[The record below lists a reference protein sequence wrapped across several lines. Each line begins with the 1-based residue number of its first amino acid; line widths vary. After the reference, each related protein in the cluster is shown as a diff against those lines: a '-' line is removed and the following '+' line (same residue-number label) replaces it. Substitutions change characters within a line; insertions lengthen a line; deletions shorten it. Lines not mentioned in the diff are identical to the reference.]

1 MQAESLINHE
11 SHFNLM
17 ASDIM
22 MRYASQITA
31 DQITIETGS
40 IHQEGEATLDVTG
53 RGEDST
59 AGQGGI
65 ADDGAGIGAGH
76 GGYGGGSDMMNLTS
90 GESWEQMI
98 SYLNKNFKMCIT

>member
-17 ASDIM
+17 ASNIM

-40 IHQEGEATLDVTG
+40 IHQEGEATLDVTA
-53 RGEDST
+53 RGVNATE
-59 AGQGGI
+59 GEGGV

-76 GGYGGGSDMMNLTS
+76 GGYGGGSDTKNYTS
-90 GESWEQMI
+90 GKRWQR
-98 SYLNKNFKMCIT
+98 